1 MFQRYQLF
9 IVLTLLFISTDSM
22 NISSCI
28 SNTPCQCQVTDS
40 SFTLINCE
48 YSLPNLPRLNWNTT
62 NKITKIIARN
72 ALIHWPTNLCQYSR
86 MEYLDLSGSFF
97 HSTGIDVTCLY
108 QLIHLNLSHTHLK
121 IPPKNLFSNL
131 RILDL
136 SNNQIESLDGNH
148 FRFLTNLIELYLQN
162 NPFKQIHHLEYFLT
176 LSRLEYL
183 NLLSSNP
190 SLLISKTALTS
201 NQWIHLGL
209 KWKKSKK
216 KLLVQTNAF
225 SIQSIFPSSSN
236 QFQLIPLDLMQIIFH
251 TLANS
256 TFTTAMFTPKCN
268 CTDLRNYQRVFS
280 FVDDQKNLSTLVR
293 TSTCLMPNG
302 IIHARL
308 FDRRTLV
315 DLQCH
320 VIEKKSLNRSSFLDY
335 HLSLFVLIFLFVLLE
350 K

>member
-1 MFQRYQLF
+1 
-9 IVLTLLFISTDSM
+9 M

-28 SNTPCQCQVTDS
+28 SNTPCQCQLTDS
-40 SFTLINCE
+40 AFTLINCQ

-62 NKITKIIARN
+62 NMIKMIIARN

-86 MEYLDLSGSFF
+86 MEYLDLSGSVF
-97 HSTGIDVTCLY
+97 HSSSIDLICLY
-108 QLIHLNLSHTHLK
+108 QLIHLNLSHTQLK
-121 IPPKNLFSNL
+121 IPPMNIGSNL
-131 RILDL
+131 QILDL
-136 SNNQIESLDGNH
+136 SNNQIEFLDGNH
-148 FRFLTNLIELYLQN
+148 FRFLTNLVQLYLQN

-176 LSRLEYL
+176 LSRLQYL

-190 SLLISKTALTS
+190 TMMISKTALTS

-216 KLLVQTNAF
+216 QLLIQTNVFA
-225 SIQSIFPSSSN
+225 IQSIFPSNSN
-236 QFQLIPLDLMQIIFH
+236 QFQLIPLDLMKIIFH

-256 TFTTAMFTPKCN
+256 TLTTPMFTPKCN
-268 CTDLRNYQRVFS
+268 CTDLRNYQRVVS
-280 FVDDQKNLSTLVR
+280 FVDEQKNLSKLIR

-308 FDRRTLV
+308 FDQRTLV

-320 VIEKKSLNRSSFLDY
+320 VIEKKALNTSAVLNS
-335 HLSLFVLIFLFVLLE
+335 HLSLCFLLFLFVLFE